1 MFIFA
6 KSKYKQGNIM
16 SRISVNFAGL
26 ELNSPIIVG
35 SCSQT
40 ASISKIQE
48 FESAGAGAVVL
59 KSLFEES
66 ITREVAAHG
75 STLEEHPEAY
85 DYIAGYL
92 SDKVVSDYLNL
103 IREAKGKVN
112 IPIIASI
119 ACHTDGKW
127 EEFAKQIEEAGADAL
142 ELNVMSLCTRKS
154 YTPGDFE
161 RTHESIVSNVAGK
174 INIPIIVKIGANI
187 SNPVALADSLYARG
201 AKAVV
206 LFNRFYPTDIDID
219 KMSFTMS
226 NPFTSSSDLSQSIR
240 WAGII
245 SASVPQLP
253 IAVSGGVE
261 SWKEV
266 IKSILSGAAAVEVV
280 SSVMKNGAK
289 WIKETNEALA
299 AWQKEKGYGSINE
312 YKGKMNAS
320 DPDHADRLMR
330 TQFLKY
336 FSEVH

>member
-1 MFIFA
+1 
-6 KSKYKQGNIM
+6 M
-16 SRISVNFAGL
+16 STINVNFAGL
-26 ELNSPIIVG
+26 ELKSPIIVG

-40 ASISKIQE
+40 ASVTKIQE
-48 FESAGAGAVVL
+48 FEKAGAGAVVL

-75 STLEEHPEAY
+75 NSLDEHPEAY
-85 DYIAGYL
+85 DYISSYL

-103 IREAKGKVN
+103 IREAKSKTG

-127 EEFAKQIEEAGADAL
+127 EEFATQIEAAGADAL

-154 YTPGDFE
+154 YTLGDFE
-161 RTHESIVSNVAGK
+161 RTHEAIVSNVSSK
-174 INIPIIVKIGANI
+174 INIPLIVKIGSNI
-187 SNPVALADSLYARG
+187 SNPVALVDSLYARG

-245 SASVPQLP
+245 SASVPQIP
-253 IAVSGGVE
+253 VAVSGGVE
-261 SWKEV
+261 GWAEV
-266 IKSILSGAAAVEVV
+266 VKSILSGAAAVEVV
-280 SSVMKNGAK
+280 SSIMKNGPE
-289 WIKETNEALA
+289 WITRTNEALS
-299 AWQKEKGYGSINE
+299 AWQKEKGYEAINS

-320 DPDHADRLMR
+320 DPEHADRLMR

-336 FSEVH
+336 FSEIH

>member
-1 MFIFA
+1 
-6 KSKYKQGNIM
+6 M
-16 SRISVNFAGL
+16 STINVNFAGL
-26 ELNSPIIVG
+26 ELKSPIIVG

-40 ASISKIQE
+40 ASLAKIQE
-48 FESAGAGAVVL
+48 FEKAGAGAVVL

-75 STLEEHPEAY
+75 STLDEHPEAY
-85 DYIAGYL
+85 DYISSYL
-92 SDKVVSDYLNL
+92 SDKVVSDYLSL
-103 IREAKGKVN
+103 IREAKSKTS

-127 EEFAKQIEEAGADAL
+127 EEFATQIEAAGADAL

-154 YTPGDFE
+154 YTLGDFE
-161 RTHESIVSNVAGK
+161 RTHEAIVSNVSSK
-174 INIPIIVKIGANI
+174 IKIPLIVKIGSNI
-187 SNPVALADSLYARG
+187 SNPVALVDSLYARG

-245 SASVPQLP
+245 SASVPQIP
-253 IAVSGGVE
+253 VAVSGGVE
-261 SWKEV
+261 GWTEV
-266 IKSILSGAAAVEVV
+266 VKSILSGATAVEVV
-280 SSVMKNGAK
+280 SSIMKNGPE
-289 WIKETNEALA
+289 WITRTNEALS
-299 AWQKEKGYGSINE
+299 AWQKEKGYEAINS

-320 DPDHADRLMR
+320 DPEHADRLMR

-336 FSEVH
+336 FSEIH

>member
-1 MFIFA
+1 M
-6 KSKYKQGNIM
+6 
-16 SRISVNFAGL
+16 
-26 ELNSPIIVG
+26 
-35 SCSQT
+35 
-40 ASISKIQE
+40 
-48 FESAGAGAVVL
+48 VL

-75 STLEEHPEAY
+75 STLDEHPEAY
-85 DYIAGYL
+85 DYISSYL
-92 SDKVVSDYLNL
+92 SDKVVSDYLSL
-103 IREAKGKVN
+103 IREAKSKSS

-127 EEFAKQIEEAGADAL
+127 EEFATQIEAAGADAL

-154 YTPGDFE
+154 YTLGDFE
-161 RTHESIVSNVAGK
+161 RTHEAIVSNVSSK
-174 INIPIIVKIGANI
+174 IKIPLIVKIGSNI
-187 SNPVALADSLYARG
+187 SNPVALVDSLYARG

-245 SASVPQLP
+245 SASVPQIP
-253 IAVSGGVE
+253 VAVSGGVE
-261 SWKEV
+261 GWAEV
-266 IKSILSGAAAVEVV
+266 VKSILSGATAVEVV
-280 SSVMKNGAK
+280 SSIMKNGPE
-289 WIKETNEALA
+289 WITRTNEALS
-299 AWQKEKGYGSINE
+299 AWQKEKGYEAINS

-320 DPDHADRLMR
+320 DPEHADRLMR

-336 FSEVH
+336 FSEIH

>member
-1 MFIFA
+1 
-6 KSKYKQGNIM
+6 M
-16 SRISVNFAGL
+16 STINVNFAGL
-26 ELNSPIIVG
+26 ELKSPIIVG

-40 ASISKIQE
+40 ASLAKIQE
-48 FESAGAGAVVL
+48 FEKAGAGAVVL

-75 STLEEHPEAY
+75 STLDEHPEAY
-85 DYIAGYL
+85 DYISSYL
-92 SDKVVSDYLNL
+92 SDKVVSDYLSL
-103 IREAKGKVN
+103 IREAKSKTS

-127 EEFAKQIEEAGADAL
+127 EEFATQIEAAGADAL

-154 YTPGDFE
+154 YTLGDFE
-161 RTHESIVSNVAGK
+161 KTHEAIVSNVSSK
-174 INIPIIVKIGANI
+174 IKIPLIVKIGSNI
-187 SNPVALADSLYARG
+187 SNPVALVDSLYARG

-245 SASVPQLP
+245 SASVPQIP
-253 IAVSGGVE
+253 VAVSGGVE
-261 SWKEV
+261 GWAEV
-266 IKSILSGAAAVEVV
+266 VKSILSGATAVEVV
-280 SSVMKNGAK
+280 SSIMKNGPE
-289 WIKETNEALA
+289 WITRTNEALS
-299 AWQKEKGYGSINE
+299 AWQKEKGYEAINS

-320 DPDHADRLMR
+320 DPEHADRLMR

-336 FSEVH
+336 FSEIH

>member
-1 MFIFA
+1 
-6 KSKYKQGNIM
+6 M
-16 SRISVNFAGL
+16 STINVNFAGL
-26 ELNSPIIVG
+26 ELKSPIIVG

-40 ASISKIQE
+40 ASLAKIQE
-48 FESAGAGAVVL
+48 FEEAGAGAVVL

-75 STLEEHPEAY
+75 STLDEHPEAY
-85 DYIAGYL
+85 DYISSYL
-92 SDKVVSDYLNL
+92 SDKVVSDYLSL
-103 IREAKGKVN
+103 IREAKSKSS

-127 EEFAKQIEEAGADAL
+127 EEFATQIEAAGADAL

-154 YTPGDFE
+154 YTLGDFE
-161 RTHESIVSNVAGK
+161 RTHEAIVSNVSSK
-174 INIPIIVKIGANI
+174 IKIPLIVKIGSNI
-187 SNPVALADSLYARG
+187 SNPVALVDSLYARG

-245 SASVPQLP
+245 SASVPQIP
-253 IAVSGGVE
+253 VAVSGGVE
-261 SWKEV
+261 GWAEV
-266 IKSILSGAAAVEVV
+266 VKSILSGATAVEVV
-280 SSVMKNGAK
+280 SSIMKNGPE
-289 WIKETNEALA
+289 WITRTNEALS
-299 AWQKEKGYGSINE
+299 AWQKEKGYEAINS

-320 DPDHADRLMR
+320 DPEHADRLMR

-336 FSEVH
+336 FSEIH

>member
-1 MFIFA
+1 
-6 KSKYKQGNIM
+6 M
-16 SRISVNFAGL
+16 STINVNFAGL
-26 ELNSPIIVG
+26 ELKSPIIVG

-40 ASISKIQE
+40 ASLAKIQE
-48 FESAGAGAVVL
+48 FEKAGAGAVVL

-75 STLEEHPEAY
+75 STLDEHPEAY
-85 DYIAGYL
+85 DYISSYL
-92 SDKVVSDYLNL
+92 SDKVVSDYLSL
-103 IREAKGKVN
+103 IREAKSKSS

-127 EEFAKQIEEAGADAL
+127 EEFATQIEAAGADAL

-154 YTPGDFE
+154 YTLGDFE
-161 RTHESIVSNVAGK
+161 RTHEAIVSNVSSK
-174 INIPIIVKIGANI
+174 IKIPLIVKIGSNI
-187 SNPVALADSLYARG
+187 SNPVALVDSLYARG

-245 SASVPQLP
+245 SASIPQIP
-253 IAVSGGVE
+253 VAVSGGVE
-261 SWKEV
+261 GWAEV
-266 IKSILSGAAAVEVV
+266 VKSILSGATAVEVV
-280 SSVMKNGAK
+280 SSIMKNGPE
-289 WIKETNEALA
+289 WITRTNEALS
-299 AWQKEKGYGSINE
+299 AWQKEKGYEAINS

-320 DPDHADRLMR
+320 DPEHADRLMR

-336 FSEVH
+336 FSEIH

>member
-1 MFIFA
+1 
-6 KSKYKQGNIM
+6 M
-16 SRISVNFAGL
+16 STINVNFAGL
-26 ELNSPIIVG
+26 ELKSPIIVG

-40 ASISKIQE
+40 SSLAKIQE
-48 FESAGAGAVVL
+48 FEKAGAGAVVL

-75 STLEEHPEAY
+75 STLDEHPEAY
-85 DYIAGYL
+85 DYISSYL
-92 SDKVVSDYLNL
+92 SDKVVSDYLSL
-103 IREAKGKVN
+103 IREAKSKSS

-127 EEFAKQIEEAGADAL
+127 EEFATQIEAAGADAL

-154 YTPGDFE
+154 YTLGDFE
-161 RTHESIVSNVAGK
+161 RTHEAIVSNVSSK
-174 INIPIIVKIGANI
+174 IKIPLIVKIGSNI
-187 SNPVALADSLYARG
+187 SNPVALVDSLYARG

-245 SASVPQLP
+245 SASVPQIP
-253 IAVSGGVE
+253 VAVSGGVE
-261 SWKEV
+261 GWTEV
-266 IKSILSGAAAVEVV
+266 VKSILSGATAVEVV
-280 SSVMKNGAK
+280 SSIMKHGPE
-289 WIKETNEALA
+289 WITRTNEALS
-299 AWQKEKGYGSINE
+299 AWQKEKGYEAINS

-320 DPDHADRLMR
+320 DPEHADRLMR

-336 FSEVH
+336 FSEIH

>member
-1 MFIFA
+1 
-6 KSKYKQGNIM
+6 M
-16 SRISVNFAGL
+16 STINVNFAGL
-26 ELNSPIIVG
+26 ELKSPIIVG

-40 ASISKIQE
+40 SSLAKIQE
-48 FESAGAGAVVL
+48 FEKAGAGAVVL

-75 STLEEHPEAY
+75 STLDEHPEAY
-85 DYIAGYL
+85 DYISSYL
-92 SDKVVSDYLNL
+92 SDKVVSDYLSL
-103 IREAKGKVN
+103 IREAKSKSS

-127 EEFAKQIEEAGADAL
+127 EEFATQIEAAGADAL

-154 YTPGDFE
+154 YTLGDFE
-161 RTHESIVSNVAGK
+161 RTHEAIVSNVSSK
-174 INIPIIVKIGANI
+174 IKIPLIVKIGSNI
-187 SNPVALADSLYARG
+187 SNPVALVDSLYARG

-245 SASVPQLP
+245 SASVPQIP
-253 IAVSGGVE
+253 VAVSGGVE
-261 SWKEV
+261 GWAEV
-266 IKSILSGAAAVEVV
+266 VKSILSGATAVEVV
-280 SSVMKNGAK
+280 SSIMKNGPE
-289 WIKETNEALA
+289 WITRTNEALS
-299 AWQKEKGYGSINE
+299 AWQKEKGYEAINS

-320 DPDHADRLMR
+320 DPEHADRLMR

-336 FSEVH
+336 FSEIH

>member
-1 MFIFA
+1 
-6 KSKYKQGNIM
+6 M
-16 SRISVNFAGL
+16 STINVNFAGL
-26 ELNSPIIVG
+26 ELKSPIIVG

-40 ASISKIQE
+40 ASLAKIQE
-48 FESAGAGAVVL
+48 FEKAGAGAVVL

-75 STLEEHPEAY
+75 STLDEHPEAY
-85 DYIAGYL
+85 DYISSYL
-92 SDKVVSDYLNL
+92 SDKVVSDYLSL
-103 IREAKGKVN
+103 IREAKSKSS

-127 EEFAKQIEEAGADAL
+127 EEFATQIEAAGADAL

-154 YTPGDFE
+154 YTLGDFE
-161 RTHESIVSNVAGK
+161 RTHEAIVSNVSSK
-174 INIPIIVKIGANI
+174 IKIPLIVKIGSNI
-187 SNPVALADSLYARG
+187 SNPVALVDLLYARG

-245 SASVPQLP
+245 SASVPQIP
-253 IAVSGGVE
+253 VAVSGGVE
-261 SWKEV
+261 GWTEV
-266 IKSILSGAAAVEVV
+266 VKSILSGATAVEVV
-280 SSVMKNGAK
+280 SSIMKNGPE
-289 WIKETNEALA
+289 WITRTNEALS
-299 AWQKEKGYGSINE
+299 AWQKEKGYEAINS

-320 DPDHADRLMR
+320 DPEHADRLMR

-336 FSEVH
+336 FSEIH

>member
-1 MFIFA
+1 
-6 KSKYKQGNIM
+6 M
-16 SRISVNFAGL
+16 STINVNFAGL
-26 ELNSPIIVG
+26 ELKSPIIVG

-40 ASISKIQE
+40 ASLAKIQE
-48 FESAGAGAVVL
+48 FEKAGAGAVVL

-75 STLEEHPEAY
+75 STLDEHPEAY
-85 DYIAGYL
+85 DYISSYL
-92 SDKVVSDYLNL
+92 SDKVVSDYLSL
-103 IREAKGKVN
+103 IREAKSKSS

-127 EEFAKQIEEAGADAL
+127 EEFATQIEAAGADAL

-154 YTPGDFE
+154 YTLGDFE
-161 RTHESIVSNVAGK
+161 RTHEAIVSNVSSK
-174 INIPIIVKIGANI
+174 IKIPLIVKIGSNI
-187 SNPVALADSLYARG
+187 SNPVALVDSLYARG

-226 NPFTSSSDLSQSIR
+226 NSFTSSSDLSQSIR

-245 SASVPQLP
+245 SASVPQIP
-253 IAVSGGVE
+253 VAVSGGVE
-261 SWKEV
+261 GWTEV
-266 IKSILSGAAAVEVV
+266 VKSILSGATAVEVV
-280 SSVMKNGAK
+280 SSIMKNGPE
-289 WIKETNEALA
+289 WITRTNEALS
-299 AWQKEKGYGSINE
+299 AWQKEKGYEAINS

-320 DPDHADRLMR
+320 DPEHADRLMR

-336 FSEVH
+336 FSEIH

>member
-1 MFIFA
+1 
-6 KSKYKQGNIM
+6 M
-16 SRISVNFAGL
+16 STINVNFAGL
-26 ELNSPIIVG
+26 ELKSPIIVG

-40 ASISKIQE
+40 ASLAKIQE
-48 FESAGAGAVVL
+48 FEKAGAGAVVL

-75 STLEEHPEAY
+75 STLDEHPEAY
-85 DYIAGYL
+85 DYISSYL
-92 SDKVVSDYLNL
+92 SDKVVSDYLSL
-103 IREAKGKVN
+103 IREAKSKSS

-127 EEFAKQIEEAGADAL
+127 EEFATQIEAAGADAL

-154 YTPGDFE
+154 YTLGDFE
-161 RTHESIVSNVAGK
+161 RTHEAIVSNVSSK
-174 INIPIIVKIGANI
+174 IKIPLIVKIGSNI
-187 SNPVALADSLYARG
+187 SNPVALVDSLYARG

-226 NPFTSSSDLSQSIR
+226 NPFTSSTDLSQSIR

-245 SASVPQLP
+245 SASVPQIP
-253 IAVSGGVE
+253 VAVSGGVE
-261 SWKEV
+261 GWAEV
-266 IKSILSGAAAVEVV
+266 VKSILSGATAVEVV
-280 SSVMKNGAK
+280 SSIMKNGPE
-289 WIKETNEALA
+289 WITRTNEALS
-299 AWQKEKGYGSINE
+299 AWQKEKGYEAINS

-320 DPDHADRLMR
+320 DPEHADRLMR

-336 FSEVH
+336 FSEIH

>member
-1 MFIFA
+1 
-6 KSKYKQGNIM
+6 M
-16 SRISVNFAGL
+16 STINVNFAGL
-26 ELNSPIIVG
+26 ELKSPIIVG

-40 ASISKIQE
+40 ASLAKIQE
-48 FESAGAGAVVL
+48 FEKAGAGAVVL

-75 STLEEHPEAY
+75 STLDEHPEAY
-85 DYIAGYL
+85 DYISSYL
-92 SDKVVSDYLNL
+92 SDKVVSDYLSL
-103 IREAKGKVN
+103 IREAKSKTS

-127 EEFAKQIEEAGADAL
+127 EEFATQIEAAGADAL
-142 ELNVMSLCTRKS
+142 ELNVMSICTRKS
-154 YTPGDFE
+154 YTLGDFE
-161 RTHESIVSNVAGK
+161 RTHEAIVSNVSSK
-174 INIPIIVKIGANI
+174 IKIPLIVKIGSNI
-187 SNPVALADSLYARG
+187 SNPVALVDSLYARG

-245 SASVPQLP
+245 SASVPQIP
-253 IAVSGGVE
+253 VAVSGGVE
-261 SWKEV
+261 GWAEV
-266 IKSILSGAAAVEVV
+266 VKSILSGATAVEVV
-280 SSVMKNGAK
+280 SSIMKNGPE
-289 WIKETNEALA
+289 WITRTNEALS
-299 AWQKEKGYGSINE
+299 AWQKEKGYEAINS

-320 DPDHADRLMR
+320 DPEHADRLMR

-336 FSEVH
+336 FSEIH

>member
-1 MFIFA
+1 
-6 KSKYKQGNIM
+6 M
-16 SRISVNFAGL
+16 STINVNFAGL
-26 ELNSPIIVG
+26 ELKSPIIVG

-40 ASISKIQE
+40 ASLAKIQE
-48 FESAGAGAVVL
+48 FEKAGAGAVVL

-75 STLEEHPEAY
+75 STLDEHPEAY
-85 DYIAGYL
+85 DYISSYL
-92 SDKVVSDYLNL
+92 SDKVVSDYLSL
-103 IREAKGKVN
+103 IREAKSKSS

-127 EEFAKQIEEAGADAL
+127 EEFATQIEAAGADAL

-154 YTPGDFE
+154 YTLGDFE
-161 RTHESIVSNVAGK
+161 RTHEAIVSNVSSK
-174 INIPIIVKIGANI
+174 IKIPLIVKIGSNI
-187 SNPVALADSLYARG
+187 SNPVALVDSLYARG

-245 SASVPQLP
+245 SASVPQIP
-253 IAVSGGVE
+253 VAVSGGVE
-261 SWKEV
+261 GWAEV
-266 IKSILSGAAAVEVV
+266 VKSILSGATAVEVV
-280 SSVMKNGAK
+280 SSIMKNGPE
-289 WIKETNEALA
+289 WITRTNEALS
-299 AWQKEKGYGSINE
+299 AWQKEKGYEAINS

-320 DPDHADRLMR
+320 DPEHADRLMR

-336 FSEVH
+336 FSEIH

>member
-1 MFIFA
+1 
-6 KSKYKQGNIM
+6 M
-16 SRISVNFAGL
+16 STINVNFAGL
-26 ELNSPIIVG
+26 ELKSPIIVG

-40 ASISKIQE
+40 ASLAKIQE
-48 FESAGAGAVVL
+48 FEKAGAGAVVL

-75 STLEEHPEAY
+75 STLDEHPEAY
-85 DYIAGYL
+85 DYISSYL
-92 SDKVVSDYLNL
+92 SDKVVSDYLSL
-103 IREAKGKVN
+103 IREAKSKSN

-127 EEFAKQIEEAGADAL
+127 EEFATQIEAAGADAL

-154 YTPGDFE
+154 YTLGDFE
-161 RTHESIVSNVAGK
+161 RTHEAIVSNVSSK
-174 INIPIIVKIGANI
+174 IKIPLIVKIGSNI
-187 SNPVALADSLYARG
+187 SNPVALVDSLYARG

-245 SASVPQLP
+245 SASVPQIP
-253 IAVSGGVE
+253 VAVSGGVE
-261 SWKEV
+261 GWTEV
-266 IKSILSGAAAVEVV
+266 VKSIMSGATAVEVV
-280 SSVMKNGAK
+280 SSIMKNGPE
-289 WIKETNEALA
+289 WITRTNEALS
-299 AWQKEKGYGSINE
+299 AWQKEKGYEAINS

-320 DPDHADRLMR
+320 DPEHADRLMR

-336 FSEVH
+336 FSEIH

>member
-1 MFIFA
+1 
-6 KSKYKQGNIM
+6 M
-16 SRISVNFAGL
+16 STINVNFAGL
-26 ELNSPIIVG
+26 ELKSPIIVG

-40 ASISKIQE
+40 ASLAKIQE
-48 FESAGAGAVVL
+48 FEKAGAGAVVL

-75 STLEEHPEAY
+75 STLDEHPEAY
-85 DYIAGYL
+85 DYISSYL
-92 SDKVVSDYLNL
+92 SDKVVSDYLSL
-103 IREAKGKVN
+103 IREAKNKTS

-127 EEFAKQIEEAGADAL
+127 EEFATQIEAAGADAL

-154 YTPGDFE
+154 YTLGDFE
-161 RTHESIVSNVAGK
+161 RTHEAIVSNVSSK
-174 INIPIIVKIGANI
+174 IKIPLIVKIGSNI
-187 SNPVALADSLYARG
+187 SNQVALVDSLYARG

-245 SASVPQLP
+245 SASVPQIP
-253 IAVSGGVE
+253 VAVSGGVE
-261 SWKEV
+261 GWTEV
-266 IKSILSGAAAVEVV
+266 VKSILSGATAVEVV
-280 SSVMKNGAK
+280 SSIMKNGPE
-289 WIKETNEALA
+289 WITRTNEALS
-299 AWQKEKGYGSINE
+299 AWQKEKGYEAINS

-320 DPDHADRLMR
+320 DPEHADRLMR

-336 FSEVH
+336 FSEIH

>member
-1 MFIFA
+1 
-6 KSKYKQGNIM
+6 M
-16 SRISVNFAGL
+16 STINVNFAGL
-26 ELNSPIIVG
+26 ELKSPIIVG

-40 ASISKIQE
+40 ASLAKIQE
-48 FESAGAGAVVL
+48 FEKAGAGAVVL

-75 STLEEHPEAY
+75 STLDEHPEAY
-85 DYIAGYL
+85 DYISSYL
-92 SDKVVSDYLNL
+92 SDKVVSDYLSL
-103 IREAKGKVN
+103 IREAKSKSS

-127 EEFAKQIEEAGADAL
+127 EEFATQIEAAGADAL

-154 YTPGDFE
+154 YTLGDFE
-161 RTHESIVSNVAGK
+161 RTHEAIVSNVSSK
-174 INIPIIVKIGANI
+174 IKIPLIVKIGSNI
-187 SNPVALADSLYARG
+187 SNPVALVDSLYARG

-245 SASVPQLP
+245 SASVPQIP
-253 IAVSGGVE
+253 VAVSGGVE
-261 SWKEV
+261 GWTEV
-266 IKSILSGAAAVEVV
+266 VKSLLSGATAVEVV
-280 SSVMKNGAK
+280 SSIMKNGPE
-289 WIKETNEALA
+289 WITRTNEALS
-299 AWQKEKGYGSINE
+299 AWQKEKGYEAINS

-320 DPDHADRLMR
+320 DPEHADRLMR

-336 FSEVH
+336 FSEIH

>member
-1 MFIFA
+1 
-6 KSKYKQGNIM
+6 M
-16 SRISVNFAGL
+16 STINVNFAGL
-26 ELNSPIIVG
+26 ELKSPIIVG

-40 ASISKIQE
+40 ASLAKIQE
-48 FESAGAGAVVL
+48 FEKAGAGAVVL

-75 STLEEHPEAY
+75 STLDEHPEAY
-85 DYIAGYL
+85 DYISSYL
-92 SDKVVSDYLNL
+92 SDKVVSDYLSL
-103 IREAKGKVN
+103 IREAKSKSS

-127 EEFAKQIEEAGADAL
+127 EEFATQIEAAGADAL

-154 YTPGDFE
+154 YTLGDFE
-161 RTHESIVSNVAGK
+161 RTHEAIVSNVSSK
-174 INIPIIVKIGANI
+174 IKIPLIVKIGSNI
-187 SNPVALADSLYARG
+187 SNPVALVDSLYARG

-245 SASVPQLP
+245 SASVPQ
-253 IAVSGGVE
+253 ITVAVSGGVE
-261 SWKEV
+261 GWAEV
-266 IKSILSGAAAVEVV
+266 VKSILSGATAVEVV
-280 SSVMKNGAK
+280 SSIMKNGPE
-289 WIKETNEALA
+289 WITRTNEALS
-299 AWQKEKGYGSINE
+299 AWQKEKGYEAINS

-320 DPDHADRLMR
+320 DPEHADRLMR

>member
-1 MFIFA
+1 
-6 KSKYKQGNIM
+6 M
-16 SRISVNFAGL
+16 STINVNFAGL
-26 ELNSPIIVG
+26 ELKSPIIVG

-40 ASISKIQE
+40 ASLAKIQE
-48 FESAGAGAVVL
+48 FEKAGAGAVVL

-75 STLEEHPEAY
+75 STLDEHPEAY
-85 DYIAGYL
+85 DYISSYL
-92 SDKVVSDYLNL
+92 SDKVVSDYLSL
-103 IREAKGKVN
+103 IREAKSKSS

-127 EEFAKQIEEAGADAL
+127 EEFATQIEAAGADAL

-154 YTPGDFE
+154 YTLGDFE
-161 RTHESIVSNVAGK
+161 RTHEAIVSNVSSK
-174 INIPIIVKIGANI
+174 IKIPLIVKIGSNI
-187 SNPVALADSLYARG
+187 SNPVALVDSLYARG

-245 SASVPQLP
+245 SASVPQIP
-253 IAVSGGVE
+253 VAVSGGVE
-261 SWKEV
+261 GWAEV
-266 IKSILSGAAAVEVV
+266 AKSILSGATAVEVV
-280 SSVMKNGAK
+280 SSIMKNGPE
-289 WIKETNEALA
+289 WITRTNEALS
-299 AWQKEKGYGSINE
+299 AWQKEKGYEAINS

-320 DPDHADRLMR
+320 DPEHADRLMR

-336 FSEVH
+336 FSEIH

>member
-1 MFIFA
+1 
-6 KSKYKQGNIM
+6 M
-16 SRISVNFAGL
+16 STINVNFAGL
-26 ELNSPIIVG
+26 ELKSPIIVG

-40 ASISKIQE
+40 ASLAKIQE
-48 FESAGAGAVVL
+48 FEKAGAGAVVL

-75 STLEEHPEAY
+75 STLDEHPEAY
-85 DYIAGYL
+85 DYISSYL
-92 SDKVVSDYLNL
+92 SDKVVSDYLSL
-103 IREAKGKVN
+103 IREAKSKSS

-127 EEFAKQIEEAGADAL
+127 EEFATQIEAAGADAL

-154 YTPGDFE
+154 YTLGDFE
-161 RTHESIVSNVAGK
+161 RTHEAIVSNVSSK
-174 INIPIIVKIGANI
+174 IKIPLIVKIGSNI
-187 SNPVALADSLYARG
+187 SNPVALVDSLYARG

-245 SASVPQLP
+245 SASVPQIP
-253 IAVSGGVE
+253 VAVSGGVE
-261 SWKEV
+261 GWAEV
-266 IKSILSGAAAVEVV
+266 VKSILSGATAVEVV
-280 SSVMKNGAK
+280 SSIMKNGPE
-289 WIKETNEALA
+289 WITRTNEALS
-299 AWQKEKGYGSINE
+299 AWQKEKGYEAINS

-320 DPDHADRLMR
+320 DPEHADRLMR

>member
-1 MFIFA
+1 
-6 KSKYKQGNIM
+6 M
-16 SRISVNFAGL
+16 STINVNFAGL
-26 ELNSPIIVG
+26 ELKSPIIVG

-40 ASISKIQE
+40 ASLAKIQE
-48 FESAGAGAVVL
+48 FEKAGAGAVVL

-75 STLEEHPEAY
+75 STLDEHPEAY
-85 DYIAGYL
+85 DYISSYL
-92 SDKVVSDYLNL
+92 SDKVVSDYLSL
-103 IREAKGKVN
+103 IREAKSKSS

-127 EEFAKQIEEAGADAL
+127 EEFATQIEAAGADAL

-154 YTPGDFE
+154 YTLGDFE
-161 RTHESIVSNVAGK
+161 RTHEAIVSNVSSK
-174 INIPIIVKIGANI
+174 IKIPLIVKIGSNI
-187 SNPVALADSLYARG
+187 SNPVALVDSLYARG

-245 SASVPQLP
+245 SASVPQIP
-253 IAVSGGVE
+253 VAVSGGVE
-261 SWKEV
+261 GWAEV
-266 IKSILSGAAAVEVV
+266 VKSILSGATAVEVV
-280 SSVMKNGAK
+280 SSIMKNGPE
-289 WIKETNEALA
+289 WITRTNEALS
-299 AWQKEKGYGSINE
+299 AWQKEKGYEAIIS

-320 DPDHADRLMR
+320 DPEHADRLMR

-336 FSEVH
+336 FSEIH

>member
-1 MFIFA
+1 
-6 KSKYKQGNIM
+6 M
-16 SRISVNFAGL
+16 STINVNFAGL
-26 ELNSPIIVG
+26 ELKSPIIVG

-40 ASISKIQE
+40 ASLAKIQE
-48 FESAGAGAVVL
+48 FEKAGAGAVVL

-75 STLEEHPEAY
+75 STLDEHPEAY
-85 DYIAGYL
+85 DYISSYL
-92 SDKVVSDYLNL
+92 SDKVVSDYLSL
-103 IREAKGKVN
+103 IREAKSKSS

-127 EEFAKQIEEAGADAL
+127 EEFATQIEAAGADAL

-154 YTPGDFE
+154 YTLGDFE
-161 RTHESIVSNVAGK
+161 RTHEAIVSNVSSK
-174 INIPIIVKIGANI
+174 IKIPLIVKIGSNI
-187 SNPVALADSLYARG
+187 SNPVALVDSLYARG

-245 SASVPQLP
+245 SASVPQIP
-253 IAVSGGVE
+253 VAVSGGVE
-261 SWKEV
+261 GWTEV
-266 IKSILSGAAAVEVV
+266 VKSILSGATAVEVV
-280 SSVMKNGAK
+280 SSIMKNGPE
-289 WIKETNEALA
+289 WITRTNEALS
-299 AWQKEKGYGSINE
+299 AWQKEKGYEAINS

-320 DPDHADRLMR
+320 DPEHADRLMR

>member
-1 MFIFA
+1 
-6 KSKYKQGNIM
+6 M
-16 SRISVNFAGL
+16 STINVNFAGL
-26 ELNSPIIVG
+26 ELKSPIIVG

-40 ASISKIQE
+40 TSLAKIQE
-48 FESAGAGAVVL
+48 FEKAGAGAVVL

-75 STLEEHPEAY
+75 STLDEHPEAY
-85 DYIAGYL
+85 DYISSYL
-92 SDKVVSDYLNL
+92 SDKVVSDYLSL
-103 IREAKGKVN
+103 IREAKSKSS

-127 EEFAKQIEEAGADAL
+127 EEFATQIEAAGADAL

-154 YTPGDFE
+154 YTLGDFE
-161 RTHESIVSNVAGK
+161 RTHEAIVSNVSSK
-174 INIPIIVKIGANI
+174 IKIPLIVKIGSNI
-187 SNPVALADSLYARG
+187 SNPVALVDSLYARG

-226 NPFTSSSDLSQSIR
+226 NSFTSSSDLSQSIR

-245 SASVPQLP
+245 SASVPQIP
-253 IAVSGGVE
+253 VAVSGGVE
-261 SWKEV
+261 GWTEV
-266 IKSILSGAAAVEVV
+266 VKSILSGATAVEVV
-280 SSVMKNGAK
+280 SSIMKNGPE
-289 WIKETNEALA
+289 WITRTNEALS
-299 AWQKEKGYGSINE
+299 AWQKEKGYEAINS

-320 DPDHADRLMR
+320 DPEHADRLMR

-336 FSEVH
+336 FSEIH

>member
-1 MFIFA
+1 
-6 KSKYKQGNIM
+6 M
-16 SRISVNFAGL
+16 STINVNFAGL
-26 ELNSPIIVG
+26 ELKSPIIVG

-40 ASISKIQE
+40 ASLAKIQE
-48 FESAGAGAVVL
+48 FEKAGAGAVVL

-66 ITREVAAHG
+66 ITREVASHG
-75 STLEEHPEAY
+75 STLDEHPEAY
-85 DYIAGYL
+85 DYISSYL
-92 SDKVVSDYLNL
+92 SDKVVSDYLSL
-103 IREAKGKVN
+103 IREAKSKSS

-127 EEFAKQIEEAGADAL
+127 EEFATQIEAAGADAL

-154 YTPGDFE
+154 YTLGDFE
-161 RTHESIVSNVAGK
+161 RTHEAIVSNVSSK
-174 INIPIIVKIGANI
+174 IKIPLIVKIGSNI
-187 SNPVALADSLYARG
+187 SNPVALVDSLYARG

-245 SASVPQLP
+245 SASVPQIP
-253 IAVSGGVE
+253 VAVSGGVE
-261 SWKEV
+261 GWAEV
-266 IKSILSGAAAVEVV
+266 VKSILSGATAVEVV
-280 SSVMKNGAK
+280 SSIMKNGPE
-289 WIKETNEALA
+289 WITRTNEALS
-299 AWQKEKGYGSINE
+299 AWQKEKGYEAINS

-320 DPDHADRLMR
+320 DPEHADRLMR

-336 FSEVH
+336 FSEIH

>member
-1 MFIFA
+1 
-6 KSKYKQGNIM
+6 M
-16 SRISVNFAGL
+16 STINVNFAGL
-26 ELNSPIIVG
+26 ELKSPIIVG

-40 ASISKIQE
+40 ASLAKIQE
-48 FESAGAGAVVL
+48 FEKAGAGAVVL

-75 STLEEHPEAY
+75 STLDEHPEAY
-85 DYIAGYL
+85 DYISSYL
-92 SDKVVSDYLNL
+92 SDKVVSDYLSL
-103 IREAKGKVN
+103 IREAKSKSS

-127 EEFAKQIEEAGADAL
+127 EEFATQIEAAGADAL

-154 YTPGDFE
+154 YTLGDFE
-161 RTHESIVSNVAGK
+161 RTHEAIVSNVSSK
-174 INIPIIVKIGANI
+174 IKIPLIVKIGSNI
-187 SNPVALADSLYARG
+187 SNPVALVDSLYARG

-245 SASVPQLP
+245 SASVPQIP
-253 IAVSGGVE
+253 VAVSGGVE
-261 SWKEV
+261 GWTEV
-266 IKSILSGAAAVEVV
+266 VKSILSGATAVEVV
-280 SSVMKNGAK
+280 SSIMKNGPE
-289 WIKETNEALA
+289 WITRTNEALS
-299 AWQKEKGYGSINE
+299 AWQKEKGYEAINS

-320 DPDHADRLMR
+320 DPEHADRLMR

-336 FSEVH
+336 FSEIH

>member
-1 MFIFA
+1 
-6 KSKYKQGNIM
+6 M
-16 SRISVNFAGL
+16 STINVNFAGL
-26 ELNSPIIVG
+26 ELKSPIIVG

-40 ASISKIQE
+40 ASLAKIQE
-48 FESAGAGAVVL
+48 FEKAGAGAVVL

-66 ITREVAAHG
+66 ITKEVAAHG
-75 STLEEHPEAY
+75 STLDEHPEAY
-85 DYIAGYL
+85 DYISSYL
-92 SDKVVSDYLNL
+92 SDKVVSDYLSL
-103 IREAKGKVN
+103 IREAKSKSS

-127 EEFAKQIEEAGADAL
+127 EEFATQIEAAGADAL

-154 YTPGDFE
+154 YTLGDFE
-161 RTHESIVSNVAGK
+161 RTHEAIVSNVSSK
-174 INIPIIVKIGANI
+174 IKIPLIVKIGSNI
-187 SNPVALADSLYARG
+187 SNPVALVDSLYARG

-245 SASVPQLP
+245 SASVPQIP
-253 IAVSGGVE
+253 VAVSGGVE
-261 SWKEV
+261 GWAEV
-266 IKSILSGAAAVEVV
+266 VKSILSGATAVEVV
-280 SSVMKNGAK
+280 SSIMKNGPE
-289 WIKETNEALA
+289 WITRTNEALS
-299 AWQKEKGYGSINE
+299 AWQKEKGYEAINS

-320 DPDHADRLMR
+320 DPEHADRLMR

-336 FSEVH
+336 FSEIH

>member
-1 MFIFA
+1 M
-6 KSKYKQGNIM
+6 NIKNYRHM
-16 SRISVNFAGL
+16 STINVNFAGL
-26 ELNSPIIVG
+26 ELKSPIIVG

-40 ASISKIQE
+40 ASVEKIQE
-48 FESAGAGAVVL
+48 FEKAGAGAVVL

-66 ITREVAAHG
+66 ITAEVAAHG

-103 IREAKGKVN
+103 IRDAKSKVK
-112 IPIIASI
+112 IPVIASI

-127 EEFAKQIEEAGADAL
+127 EEFAKKIEEAGADAL

-154 YTPGDFE
+154 YTLGDFE
-161 RTHESIVSNVAGK
+161 RTHEAIVSNVAAR
-174 INIPIIVKIGANI
+174 INIPLIVKIGANI

-219 KMSFTMS
+219 KMTFTMS

-261 SWKEV
+261 SWAEV
-266 IKSILSGAAAVEVV
+266 VKSILSGATAVEVV
-280 SSVMKNGAK
+280 SSIMKNGAG
-289 WIKETNEALA
+289 WISQTNEALA
-299 AWQKEKGYGSINE
+299 AWQKEKGYGTTND

-320 DPDHADRLMR
+320 DPEHANRLTR

>member
-1 MFIFA
+1 
-6 KSKYKQGNIM
+6 M
-16 SRISVNFAGL
+16 STINVNFAGL
-26 ELNSPIIVG
+26 ELKSPIIVG

-40 ASISKIQE
+40 ASLAKIQE
-48 FESAGAGAVVL
+48 FEKAGAGAVVL

-75 STLEEHPEAY
+75 STLDEHPEAY
-85 DYIAGYL
+85 DYISSYL
-92 SDKVVSDYLNL
+92 SDKVVSDYLSL
-103 IREAKGKVN
+103 IREAKSKSS

-127 EEFAKQIEEAGADAL
+127 EEFATQIEAAGADAL

-154 YTPGDFE
+154 YTLGDFE
-161 RTHESIVSNVAGK
+161 RTHEAIVSNVSSK
-174 INIPIIVKIGANI
+174 IKIPLIVKIGSNI
-187 SNPVALADSLYARG
+187 SNPVALVDSLYARG

-245 SASVPQLP
+245 SASIPQIP
-253 IAVSGGVE
+253 VAVSGGVE
-261 SWKEV
+261 GWAEV
-266 IKSILSGAAAVEVV
+266 VKSILSGATAVEVV
-280 SSVMKNGAK
+280 SSIMKNGPE
-289 WIKETNEALA
+289 WITRTNEALS
-299 AWQKEKGYGSINE
+299 AWQKEKGYEAINS

-320 DPDHADRLMR
+320 DPEHADRLMR